1 MNNCEENSCE
11 NFQSAICLHCMHRLC
26 IYHIE
31 DHQQILSNKIDKIT
45 NEVNQ
50 VNTVL
55 MKRSNAIVEERQA
68 DVNKCIN
75 WRQQKIDEIER
86 EYNNMLQTIIDR
98 QKRVEQL
105 ESNLNQRLRLEV
117 QQPLHQMSSQNS
129 INPHLLDA
137 IQLTIETIRKD
148 SEVLIWNSQE

>member
-11 NFQSAICLHCMHRLC
+11 NFQSAICIHCMHRLC

-117 QQPLHQMSSQNS
+117 QQPLQQMSSQNS

>member
-105 ESNLNQRLRLEV
+105 QLNLNQRLKLEV